1 MTLTDA
7 ELKIIAEDLPGDVG
21 RASDARSRLLCVQEL
36 LRYAT
41 DKNHGLTTSEI
52 VKILSFR
59 ADDGK
64 VPSEPTVL
72 EDIHAIKKNS
82 PLAMEIDVPTRGKTG
97 GFKCLKALLSDVEI
111 RMLQNVVRASKFI
124 TSKQSRSLCN
134 SLDSLLSF
142 YDQDKITNSVYVD
155 RRKRGSDPDVL
166 RVCRQLSK
174 RGRRKLLIC

>member
-1 MTLTDA
+1 M
-7 ELKIIAEDLPGDVG
+7 PGEVG
-21 RASDARSRLLCVQEL
+21 WASDTRSRLLCVQEL
-36 LRYAT
+36 LRCAI

-52 VKILSFR
+52 VIILSFR
-59 ADDGK
+59 ASDDK
-64 VPSEPTVL
+64 VVSEPAVL

-82 PLAMEIDVPTRGKTG
+82 PLEMEIDVPTRGKTG
-97 GFKCLKALLSDVEI
+97 GFRCLKALLSDVEI

-124 TSKQSRSLCN
+124 TSKQSRSLSN
-134 SLDSLLSF
+134 SLDGLLSS
-142 YDQDKITNSVYVD
+142 YDQDKITKSVFVD